1 MNVQGLRQSLKF
13 KWLQYYRENRHWMEK
28 MQIWATF
35 EEERRPLSSFI
46 LATVTV
52 MEPELID
59 MLPLLAELNSD
70 PDAMVAALGLNFN
83 PETELALVQT
93 TSSNSQKETIVN
105 ENLVEQPE
113 SGVQLRVAIASSYLK
128 QVRFGDTLALPSTN
142 STQIVKVFPG
152 EVNQA
157 PIIHPRNLS
166 NWIDDFC
173 QGRDL
178 KQEDA
183 VFIPF

>member
-1 MNVQGLRQSLKF
+1 MNVQDLRQSLKF

-28 MQIWATF
+28 MEIWSTF

-83 PETELALVQT
+83 PESELALVET
-93 TSSNSQKETIVN
+93 TISNAQKETIVK
-105 ENLVEQPE
+105 ENLAEQPE
-113 SGVQLRVAIASSYLK
+113 TGGQLRVAIASSYLR
-128 QVRFGDTLALPSTN
+128 QVRFGDTLALPNNN
-142 STQIVKVFPG
+142 STQIVKVFPD

-157 PIIHPRNLS
+157 PIIQPRNLS

>member
-1 MNVQGLRQSLKF
+1 MNVQDLRQSVKI

-35 EEERRPLSSFI
+35 GAERRPLSSFI

-52 MEPELID
+52 MEPELVE
-59 MLPLLAELNSD
+59 MLPFLAELNSD

-83 PETELALVQT
+83 PEAELNLVKAT
-93 TSSNSQKETIVN
+93 VSAPQKGANVK
-105 ENLVEQPE
+105 ENLVDSPE
-113 SGVQLRVAIASSYLK
+113 SKVQLRVAIASSYLK
-128 QVRFGDTLALPSTN
+128 QIRFGDTLTLPTTN
-142 STQIVKVFPG
+142 SSQIVKVFPD
-152 EVNQA
+152 EVNQS
-157 PIIHPRNLS
+157 PIIQPRNLS

-173 QGRDL
+173 QGRDW

-183 VFIPF
+183 TFIPF

>member
-1 MNVQGLRQSLKF
+1 MNVQDLRQSLKS

-35 EEERRPLSSFI
+35 GEERRPLSSFI

-59 MLPLLAELNSD
+59 VLPLLAELNSD

-83 PETELALVQT
+83 PETELALVE
-93 TSSNSQKETIVN
+93 TSSSNPQKETIVK
-105 ENLVEQPE
+105 ENLAQQPDSKME
-113 SGVQLRVAIASSYLK
+113 LRVAIASSYLK
-128 QVRFGDTLALPSTN
+128 QVRFGDTLALPEKN
-142 STQIVKVFPG
+142 SHEIVKVFPS
-152 EVNQA
+152 EVNQS
-157 PIIHPRNLS
+157 PIIQPRNLA